1 MTKRRIGRSD
11 LHVHPFCFG
20 GNVFGWTADE
30 AMSFRLLD
38 AFVDHGFEFIDTADV
53 YSVWVPGHSGG
64 ESETV
69 LGNWF
74 KTSGKR
80 DKVVLATKVGFIKGL
95 KPAYIK
101 QAVEES
107 LKRLR
112 TDRIDLYQLH
122 RPSLT
127 VPQDETLRA
136 FDDLVRAGKV
146 RYIGCSTFPAWKVM
160 EALGV
165 SQEEHLV
172 RYISE
177 QPPYNLLDRRIE
189 NELVP
194 LAQAHGLA
202 LLPWSPLAGGIL
214 AGRYATK
221 GDIPAGSRAERTNE
235 TFRNR
240 ITQRGIEVAVAVA
253 EMAAERKLTPSQLA
267 LLWVMDQPGITSPI
281 LGPRT
286 MQHLEDALPL
296 LDMRLDDADRPLFDA
311 LVHPG
316 TAVADFHN
324 SNDWMKARVLD

>member
-53 YSVWVPGHSGG
+53 YSVWVPSHSGG

-112 TDRIDLYQLH
+112 TDRIDLYQSH
-122 RPSLT
+122 KDDPET
-127 VPQDETLRA
+127 PQEDVLRA
-136 FDDLVRAGKV
+136 YDDLIKAGKV
-146 RYIGCSTFPAWKVM
+146 RVIGASNFTAARLQ
-160 EALGV
+160 EALDI
-165 SQEEHLV
+165 SAKNNLP
-172 RYISE
+172 RYE
-177 QPPYNLLDRRIE
+177 CMQPEYNL
-189 NELVP
+189 V
-194 LAQAHGLA
+194 
-202 LLPWSPLAGGIL
+202 
-214 AGRYATK
+214 
-221 GDIPAGSRAERTNE
+221 
-235 TFRNR
+235 
-240 ITQRGIEVAVAVA
+240 
-253 EMAAERKLTPSQLA
+253 ERKVYEGELQDLCVREEIGVIPFFSLAAGFLTGKYRSEADLGKS
-267 LLWVMDQPGITSPI
+267 VR
-281 LGPRT
+281 GPRT
-286 MQHLEDALPL
+286 AGKYLKTNGPQVLAALDKIAAAHKATCAQVALAWIMAREGLTAPIASATNLAQLEELLGSVKLSLSAADIAALDA
-296 LDMRLDDADRPLFDA
+296 ASA
-311 LVHPG
+311 
-316 TAVADFHN
+316 
-324 SNDWMKARVLD
+324 